1 MATATTISL
10 PYNTPLS
17 TIKNT
22 AVASWSGFVYQG
34 LCALHHT
41 LMLLKSDWDL
51 AISKYLS
58 LEAYEDFAILD
69 STCKIESLHQCKCY
83 SSPSDFTDECKKM
96 ADKEFYWKNVKRALS
111 DAYKGMFFHSNQDN
125 TLGCGVKAYTFFS
138 GKTKIGP
145 FDIYALV
152 EVVVQD
158 ILKCR
163 RIAGSSN
170 VKTCKLI
177 SEISKHVSYIH
188 KECIKNQGHSFS
200 IAVGLPIPIKVLA
213 DILED
218 PQEQYTKEE
227 RIETCRFYMIM
238 ALKNRAMT
246 KPGVDIAK
254 MDKFVSKVES
264 LTQTEMQNFARR
276 IFPDMDITASN
287 FNIGEIINMSRTNY
301 LFNVIDKVAIPLNLE
316 SLDWKDSV
324 GFRQSPSTIG
334 KDKDPEEY
342 CSDIINNPYASDLR
356 RDYRWIVGDIEHS
369 VDDIEEGAKLIT
381 GVLPT
386 DYTDVTQANKIG
398 LKDINTKNNE
408 DNA

>member
-10 PYNTPLS
+10 PYKTPLS
-17 TIKNT
+17 TIENT
-22 AVASWSGFVYQG
+22 AMASWSGFVYQG

-41 LMLLKSDWDL
+41 LLLLKSDWDL
-51 AISKYLS
+51 TIGKYLS

-69 STCKIESLHQCKCY
+69 STSKIESLHQCKCY

-96 ADKEFYWKNVKRALS
+96 ADKEYYWRNVKRMLS
-111 DAYKGMFFHSNQDN
+111 DTYKGKFFHSNQDN
-125 TLGCGVKAYTFFS
+125 TLDCGVKAYTFFLD
-138 GKTKIGP
+138 KTKIGP
-145 FDIYALV
+145 FEIYNLV
-152 EVVVQD
+152 ESVVQD

-163 RIAGSSN
+163 RLAGSSN
-170 VKTCKLI
+170 IKTYKLI

-188 KECIKNQGHSFS
+188 KECIENPGHSFE
-200 IAVGLPIPIKVLA
+200 IAVAHPIPIKEFA
-213 DILED
+213 DILENQ
-218 PQEQYTKEE
+218 QEQYTKEE

-238 ALKNRAMT
+238 ALKNRAIT

-254 MDKFVSKVES
+254 IDKFVSRVES
-264 LTQTEMQNFARR
+264 LTQTEMQNFVRR
-276 IFPDMDITASN
+276 IFPDMDITASS
-287 FNIGEIINMSRTNY
+287 FNIGEIINTNRTNY
-301 LFNVIDKVAIPLNLE
+301 LFNVIDKVASPLNLE
-316 SLDWKDSV
+316 SLDWKDSA

-342 CSDIINNPYASDLR
+342 CADIINNPYTSDLR

-369 VDDIEEGAKLIT
+369 VDDIEEGAKFIT
-381 GVLPT
+381 GVVPS

>member
-10 PYNTPLS
+10 PNNTPLS
-17 TIKNT
+17 TIENT

-34 LCALHHT
+34 LCALHYT
-41 LMLLKSDWDL
+41 LMLLKSDWEQ

-83 SSPSDFTDECKKM
+83 SSPSAFTDECKKM
-96 ADKEFYWKNVKRALS
+96 VDKEYYWKNIKRVLS
-111 DAYKGMFFHSNQDN
+111 NAYMGMFFHSNQDN
-125 TLGCGVKAYTFFS
+125 TLSCEVKAYTLIS

-145 FDIYALV
+145 SEIYKLIEDTV
-152 EVVVQD
+152 LE

-163 RIAGSSN
+163 NIAGSSN
-170 VKTCKLI
+170 AKTCKLI
-177 SEISKHVSYIH
+177 SEISKRVSYIH
-188 KECIKNQGHSFS
+188 KECIENPGHSFE
-200 IAVGLPIPIKVLA
+200 IAVRHPIPIKEFA
-213 DILED
+213 DILEN

-246 KPGVDIAK
+246 KPEVDIDK

-264 LTQTEMQNFARR
+264 LTQTEMQNFVRR
-276 IFPDMDITASN
+276 IYPDMDITASS
-287 FNIGEIINMSRTNY
+287 FNIGEISNKSRTNY
-301 LFNVIDKVAIPLNLE
+301 LFNVIDKVASPLNLE

-342 CSDIINNPYASDLR
+342 CADIINNPYTSDLR
-356 RDYRWIVGDIEHS
+356 RDYRWIVGDIDYS
-369 VDDIEEGAKLIT
+369 VDDIEEGAKIIT
-381 GVLPT
+381 GVVPT
-386 DYTDVTQANKIG
+386 DYADVTKANKIG